1 MKAFISYIKLL
12 FLAQIV
18 FLTSCKTYKS
28 EVSKVIQNDPLVG
41 VNSPSVLIKPILAD
55 IEIGKE
61 SKTVVYSTNQK
72 LSYEYLLE
80 NAKFKFITSEK
91 CDLIVSPTFKIKET
105 KENANLVEVI
115 VEVSGYPAT
124 YTRMYQADKVDE
136 SILTYN
142 SLKFVTPQSEFIS
155 NITNNQPENRSFIS
169 FYAGTVFGAGVGL
182 KHKIKPLSFYGALE
196 SDILSRSRGY
206 DINFIVERQNGL
218 EQEYMAKG
226 SGQNNYS
233 LGTSYDFVNKRNSS
247 ISVLCGVNYSTL
259 DVNDISIG
267 SGLVVSNLSTVGIR
281 VGLEAH
287 RALSRDVKIFVSGFS
302 NLNFLDVGPK
312 NDFSKVSQFS
322 SSGGI
327 NNLVLGL
334 NYRF

>member
-1 MKAFISYIKLL
+1 MKASILYIKLL
-12 FLAQIV
+12 FFVQIV

-28 EVSKVIQNDPLVG
+28 EVSKIIQNDPVVG
-41 VNSPSVLIKPILAD
+41 VNRPSVLIKPILAD
-55 IEIGKE
+55 LEIGKE
-61 SKTVVYSTNQK
+61 SKTVVYSSNQK
-72 LSYEYLLE
+72 LSHEYLLE
-80 NAKFKFITSEK
+80 NAKFKFMTSEK
-91 CDLIVSPTFKIKET
+91 CDLIVSPTFKITEI
-105 KENANLVEVI
+105 KENADLVEVI

-124 YTRMYQADKVDE
+124 YTRMFQADKVDE

-142 SLKFVTPQSEFIS
+142 SLKFVSPQSQFIS
-155 NITNNQPENRSFIS
+155 NITTNQPGKNSFIS
-169 FYAGTVFGAGVGL
+169 FYAGTVLGAEIGL
-182 KHKIKPLSFYGALE
+182 KHKIKHLSFYGALE
-196 SDILSRSRGY
+196 SDILSRSTGY
-206 DINFIVERQNGL
+206 DINFIVKRQNGL

-226 SGQNNYS
+226 SAQNNYS

-259 DVNDISIG
+259 NVNDVTIG
-267 SGLVVSNLSTVGIR
+267 SGLVVSKLSTAGIR

-302 NLNFLDVGPK
+302 NLNFLDAGPK

-334 NYRF
+334 NYGF